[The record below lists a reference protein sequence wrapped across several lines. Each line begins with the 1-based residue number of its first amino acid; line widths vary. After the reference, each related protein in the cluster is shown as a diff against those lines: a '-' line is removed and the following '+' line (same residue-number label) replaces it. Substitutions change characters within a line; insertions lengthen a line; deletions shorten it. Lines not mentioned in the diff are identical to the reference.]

1 MATRVKV
8 IVEIADKESYLLIEY
23 PVIINLQYKDTQV
36 ESNITFRLEVSQQL
50 VNLLQINDHRQCFGR
65 WLRSTLT
72 IKQSLPV

>member
-50 VNLLQINDHRQCFGR
+50 VNLLQINDHR
-65 WLRSTLT
+65 
-72 IKQSLPV
+72 